1 MNKKIAFTIIH
12 DFFIF
17 FSSFFI
23 ALLLRLDLDYATF
36 LMEALW
42 FFAILFSIS
51 NIIIL
56 NYYGLYHGIWRYA
69 SMHEIISIFKSV
81 FISTLFIIVLLFLV
95 FRLQDIPRSFPILL
109 FIVSLLGV
117 TGPRVFYRI
126 LKDKVSK
133 TKTKIPVLVVGD
145 NDTSENFIRLTK
157 TEKNSPYN
165 VVAIIGTKKTGV
177 GRRIHNVPIISTI
190 DDLKLLEKNIKKFEL
205 QRVIIADHSINSELI
220 ESLYVFSK
228 KNGYAIGIIPR
239 VSNFTLDPEAKFTAN
254 PIAIEDVLGRKQ
266 KVHNP
271 DVLKEIKNKTILV
284 TGAGGSIGGEL
295 CRQLSLLNAKL
306 IILLES
312 NEYALYKISSG
323 LSGKFITK
331 LADVRDYT
339 KMEEIIKEFKPD
351 IIFHAAALKHI
362 TFVEDDPIEALKTN
376 FQATVKICELSK
388 LYKVSKMVFIST
400 DKAVYP
406 SNIMG
411 ASKRLCEKYIQRI
424 SNSSKNTAFS
434 IVRFGNVLGST
445 GSVVPLFE
453 QQIKNGGPITI
464 TDPSVTRYFMTIRE
478 AVELVLI
485 SSQLKNNENGGI
497 FILEMG
503 DSVLIKDLAKRM
515 IALSGKNESEIKI
528 VYTGLR
534 KGEKISE
541 KLFFKKEKV
550 KKTEIPGILYTN
562 DKLYEIDTPSYA
574 NLSSLIMKN
583 NFDAII
589 GKFKEMVPEYKASDE
604 G

>member
-1 MNKKIAFTIIH
+1 MNRKIAFTVIH

-42 FFAILFSIS
+42 FFAFLFSIS

-69 SMHEIISIFKSV
+69 SMHEIISIFKSI
-81 FISTLFIIVLLFLV
+81 FISTLFIIALLFLV

-133 TKTKIPVLVVGD
+133 TKAKIPVLVVGD

-190 DDLKLLEKNIKKFEL
+190 DDLKLLEENIKKFEL

-220 ESLYVFSK
+220 EPLYVFSK

-271 DVLKEIKNKTILV
+271 DILKEIKNKTILV

-323 LSGKFITK
+323 LSGNFITK

-388 LYKVSKMVFIST
+388 LYKVPKMVFIST

-453 QQIKNGGPITI
+453 QQIKKGGPITI
-464 TDPSVTRYFMTIRE
+464 TNPSVTRYFMTIRE

-485 SSQLKNNENGGI
+485 SSQLNNKENGGI

-515 IALSGKNESEIKI
+515 IALLGKNENEIKI

-541 KLFFKKEKV
+541 KLFFEKEKI

-562 DKLYEIDTPSYA
+562 DKLYEIDTTSYS

-583 NFDAII
+583 NFETII
-589 GKFKEMVPEYKASDE
+589 KKFKEMVPEYKANDE
-604 G
+604 S

>member
-1 MNKKIAFTIIH
+1 MNKKIAITVIH

-17 FSSFFI
+17 FLSFFI
-23 ALLLRLDLDYATF
+23 ALILRLDLDYASF
-36 LMEALW
+36 LMEVLW
-42 FFAILFSIS
+42 IFAILFSIS

-69 SMHEIISIFKSV
+69 SMHEIISIFKSI

-117 TGPRVFYRI
+117 TGPRVLYRI

-133 TKTKIPVLVVGD
+133 TKTKIPVLIVGD
-145 NDTSENFIRLTK
+145 NDASENFIRLTK

-165 VVAIIGTKKTGV
+165 VVAIIGTKKSGI
-177 GRRIHNVPIISTI
+177 GRRIHNIPIISTI
-190 DDLKLLEKNIKKFEL
+190 DNLELLEQNIKKYEL

-228 KNGYAIGIIPR
+228 KNGFAIGIIPK
-239 VSNFTLDPEAKFTAN
+239 VSNFSLDPEAKFAAN

-271 DVLKEIKNKTILV
+271 DVLKEIKNKIILV

-295 CRQLSLLNAKL
+295 CRQLSVLNAKL

-312 NEYALYKISSG
+312 NEYALYKISSE
-323 LSGKFITK
+323 LNGKFVNK
-331 LADVRDYT
+331 LADIRDYA
-339 KMEEIIKEFKPD
+339 KVEEIIKQFKPD

-376 FQATVKICELSK
+376 FQATVKICQLSK
-388 LYKVSKMVFIST
+388 LYKIPKMVFIST

-424 SNSSKNTAFS
+424 SNSSKHTIFS

-453 QQIKNGGPITI
+453 KQIKKGGPITI
-464 TDPSVTRYFMTIRE
+464 TDPNVTRYFMTIRE

-485 SSQLKNNENGGI
+485 SSQLKNIENGGI

-503 DSVLIKDLAKRM
+503 ESVLIKDLAKRM
-515 IALSGKNESEIKI
+515 IVLSGKNENDIKI
-528 VYTGLR
+528 EYTGLR
-534 KGEKISE
+534 KGEKVSE
-541 KLFFKKEKV
+541 KLFFEKEKI
-550 KKTEIPGILYTN
+550 KKTIIPGILHTN
-562 DKLYEIDTPSYA
+562 DKLYEIDASSYE
-574 NLSSLIMKN
+574 NFSSLIIKN
-583 NFDAII
+583 NVDAII
-589 GKFKEMVPEYKASDE
+589 KKFKEMVPEYKASDE
-604 G
+604 S